1 MSNWNSPDEFEA
13 RVAHI
18 ARGLWPKSGVA
29 GSIMF
34 AERERDGLYVTEECV
49 HVIEATKR
57 KDLQKARNDSD
68 KLVEMGKKLRLQY
81 QDRAIKLWFIT
92 SEAPTADQRTECLK
106 KNVTPVGFSEFQ
118 SKLIDVR
125 TLLECRRNYR
135 FGSNDEVGPSGLG
148 EKHFVDFGISNEDRS
163 KSLSIEE
170 ISKNVSDGR
179 RFSLLGD
186 FGAGKSTTLIQ
197 IYRKLE
203 TKYLKG
209 DDYRFP
215 VFINLRDHYGQL
227 DGAEL
232 LERHAKRIGFDN
244 GSHLVRAW
252 RAGYCHLL
260 LDGFDEVSPVGA
272 SAKSALLKNARREA
286 LSAVREIIKDHPSGC
301 GLIISGRPSY
311 FDSVTERKA
320 ALGTNNFT
328 DLVLSDFTDE
338 QVAAYLKAC
347 GLPEALPRWLP
358 KRPYLVA
365 TLARKGVV
373 MGAGLDLDAGQGWNH
388 LLTSI
393 CNREAEISP
402 SIEGATVRTLLE
414 RLATLARRSFDGMG
428 PLAGSEFQQVFR
440 DVCGFEPDDRGHQ
453 LLARLSGL
461 ATTRPGEDSRSF
473 IDENF
478 VDACRA
484 GDVSHFCNSPWGAD
498 QDRLRG
504 AARCLGPI
512 GLAVLDAVLP
522 EDLSE
527 SLLTK
532 AFENADS
539 ATKVDI
545 FQLMCQ
551 RGIVLKSS
559 ARAKDIV
566 ADTIEIVGGLAHSGM
581 LVLADSYLDRVVFEG
596 EGFNTPGLRIESTN
610 IKEMVGP
617 AGPSDLPSGF
627 MDDDSD
633 IDSWSSEFGRNADV
647 LASSSVDLR
656 VGVLLTMLR
665 KVFLQSGNGRKED
678 ALYRGL
684 GLDAQ
689 RYVAS
694 ILSILEREKVITAY
708 RKRGATLWI
717 PDRSAQGRV
726 ERIIRSPT
734 VSSDSIV
741 SSVKAL

>member
-1 MSNWNSPDEFEA
+1 
-13 RVAHI
+13 
-18 ARGLWPKSGVA
+18 
-29 GSIMF
+29 MF
-34 AERERDGLYVTEECV
+34 AGRERDGLYITEECV

-57 KDLQKARNDSD
+57 RDLQKAKDDSD
-68 KLVEMGKKLRLQY
+68 KLSEMSKQLRSKY
-81 QDRAIKLWFIT
+81 QDRAIKLWFVT
-92 SEAPTADQRTECLK
+92 SDAPTADQRTECLK

-118 SKLIDVR
+118 SRLIDVR

-135 FGSNDEVGPSGLG
+135 FGSNDEVGPSGFG
-148 EKHFVDFGISNEDRS
+148 ERRFVDFGISNEDRS
-163 KSLSIEE
+163 KSFSIKD
-170 ISKNVSDGR
+170 ISQDASGGG

-197 IYRKLE
+197 VYRKLE
-203 TKYLKG
+203 AKYLKG

-227 DGAEL
+227 DGTEL
-232 LERHAKRIGFDN
+232 LERHAKRIGFGN

-272 SAKSALLKNARREA
+272 TARSALLKNARREA
-286 LSAVREIIKDHPSGC
+286 LTAVREIIKDHPADC
-301 GLIISGRPSY
+301 GLIVSGRPSY
-311 FDSVTERKA
+311 FDSVTERQA
-320 ALGTNNFT
+320 ALSTSGFT

-347 GLPEALPRWLP
+347 GLPETLPRWLP

-373 MGAGLDLDAGQGWNH
+373 MGANMDLDAGQGWNH

-393 CNREAEISP
+393 CDREAEISP
-402 SIEGATVRTLLE
+402 SVEGATVRTLLE
-414 RLATLARRSFDGMG
+414 RLATLARRSVDGMG

-478 VDACRA
+478 ADACRA
-484 GDVSHFCNSPWGAD
+484 GDVNRFCNSPWEAD
-498 QDRLRG
+498 RDRLEG
-504 AARCLGPI
+504 AVRCLGPI
-512 GLAVLDAVLP
+512 GLAVLDAVLA
-522 EDLSE
+522 EDQPE
-527 SLLTK
+527 SLLMQ

-545 FQLMCQ
+545 FQLMCRRQ
-551 RGIVLKSS
+551 ITLKSG
-559 ARAKDIV
+559 ARAKDVV
-566 ADTIEIVGGLAHSGM
+566 ADTIEIVGGLAHSAT
-581 LVLADSYLDRVVFEG
+581 LILSDSYLDRIVFEG
-596 EGFNTPGLRIESTN
+596 ENFSSPGLRIESTN
-610 IKEMVGP
+610 VKEMVGP
-617 AGPSDLPSGF
+617 AGPSDLPNGF
-627 MDDDSD
+627 MDEDSD
-633 IDSWSSEFGRNADV
+633 VDSWASEFGRNAEV
-647 LASSSVDLR
+647 LASSVDLR
-656 VGVLLTMLR
+656 VAVLLTVLR
-665 KVFLQSGNGRKED
+665 KIFLQSGNGRRED

-684 GLDAQ
+684 GPDAQ

-694 ILSILEREKVITAY
+694 ILTILEREKVVTAY
-708 RKRGATLWI
+708 RRRGATLWI

-726 ERIIRSPT
+726 DRIIRSPT
-734 VSSDSIV
+734 VSSDVIV
-741 SSVKAL
+741 SSVRAL